1 MARQVGVRCGGVLA
15 MAAALWSAG
24 LPACPDAAS
33 AEALTDVLAEATHDA
48 RSIRRQGR
56 LWLNDRFV
64 YDFSAEVAATPDRV
78 AVFERACDLLLG
90 STALKCARRSTAPD
104 DADYVLVIAGG
115 HDFSHVGR
123 QGGCQVLSILTWN
136 NPIVVAHEIKHALGW
151 VHEQQH
157 PDRDR
162 HIEVLIDDV
171 PQRHRAE
178 FEVRDLGNEGPY
190 DFDSIMHFFPTDFAR
205 PGAVAF
211 RPRSRFSGAAPYPG
225 QRDHLSEIDLAE
237 IRAVYGE
244 SGDR

>member
-1 MARQVGVRCGGVLA
+1 MARQPGVRCCCVPA
-15 MAAALWSAG
+15 MAAGLWAAG
-24 LPACPDAAS
+24 LSACPDAAPGGM
-33 AEALTDVLAEATHDA
+33 LAEAGNVA
-48 RSIRRQGR
+48 PSPPRPGQP
-56 LWLNDRFV
+56 WLDDRFV
-64 YDFSAEVAATPDRV
+64 YDFSPEVAANPDRV
-78 AVFERACDLLLG
+78 AAFERACNLLLD
-90 STALKCARRSTAPD
+90 STALRCARRSTAPD
-104 DADYVLVIAGG
+104 AVDYVLVIAGG

-151 VHEQQH
+151 AHEQQH

-162 HIEVLIDDV
+162 YIEVLIDDV
-171 PQRHRAE
+171 PPRHRAE
-178 FEVRDLGNEGPY
+178 FEIRDLGNEGPY

-211 RPRSRFSGAAPYPG
+211 RPRVADGAPHPG

-244 SGDR
+244 AGTR